1 MTHNMFRSDVTGDIE
16 AHQYNGTPES
26 ARAIAEALGLT
37 IIQHHPRAAVYTVPD
52 RLAFSPGDY
61 YDAENREI
69 AILADAWI
77 WVNHDRAV
85 LGCEWDEYFRGHFV
99 ALDVPDAPGTC
110 QAELPYP
117 AQ

>member
-1 MTHNMFRSDVTGDIE
+1 MFRNEVAGDVE

-37 IIQHHPRAAVYTVPD
+37 IVQHHPGAAVYTVPE

-85 LGCEWDEYFRGHFV
+85 LGCEWDEYFRGHFIDV
-99 ALDVPDAPGTC
+99 ALPADPGSSR
-110 QAELPYP
+110 AELPYP